1 MADTMLHMELVKADI
16 LTPGQLMIGDLIGI
30 DEDIVEVLEVVDHE
44 NGSDFYIDYQNEFG
58 EVDRI
63 VAEYDELISLYVFI
77 EPLQRR
83 RDVALHVPD
92 MSELSN

>member
-1 MADTMLHMELVKADI
+1 MTDTMLHMELVKADI

-58 EVDRI
+58 EVDRV

-77 EPLQRR
+77 EQDL
-83 RDVALHVPD
+83 
-92 MSELSN
+92 

>member
-1 MADTMLHMELVKADI
+1 MLHMELVKADI

-77 EPLQRR
+77 QAE
-83 RDVALHVPD
+83 
-92 MSELSN
+92 

>member
-1 MADTMLHMELVKADI
+1 MTDTMLHMELVKADI

-58 EVDRI
+58 EVDRV

-77 EPLQRR
+77 QAE
-83 RDVALHVPD
+83 
-92 MSELSN
+92 

>member
-1 MADTMLHMELVKADI
+1 MTDTMLHMELVKADI

-77 EPLQRR
+77 QAE
-83 RDVALHVPD
+83 
-92 MSELSN
+92 

>member
-1 MADTMLHMELVKADI
+1 MTDTMLHMELVKADI

-58 EVDRI
+58 EVDRV
-63 VAEYDELISLYVFI
+63 VAEYDEQISLYVFI
-77 EPLQRR
+77 QAEQRPER
-83 RDVALHVPD
+83 L
-92 MSELSN
+92 

>member
-77 EPLQRR
+77 QAE
-83 RDVALHVPD
+83 
-92 MSELSN
+92 

>member
-1 MADTMLHMELVKADI
+1 MLHMELVKADI

-58 EVDRI
+58 EVDRV

-77 EPLQRR
+77 QAE
-83 RDVALHVPD
+83 
-92 MSELSN
+92 